1 MADVHER
8 GSGPERSR
16 KSDRLRSSDS
26 PAGLLAVVLAAELK
40 VVRVDVWGEKVWLP
54 GRGDGLEPGL
64 SGSRGGNESASA
76 ALSSNGS
83 GKRKKLI

>member
-1 MADVHER
+1 MADVNET

-16 KSDRLRSSDS
+16 KSIWLRKSDS
-26 PAGLLAVVLAAELK
+26 PAGLAVVVVVAALK
-40 VVRVDVWGEKVWLP
+40 VVRVDVGTGKVWLP
-54 GRGDGLEPGL
+54 GRGDELGPGL

-83 GKRKKLI
+83 GRRET